1 MNKSSFLLLLLA
13 TSGLSLHSPAACAA
27 DGPGTAYLANPF
39 FAFDNG
45 VGRELKWSP
54 ERQATLL
61 KALGYDGI
69 GYTGTE
75 DFSKRQK
82 AFRSHNLRIFS
93 LYVGCYVDEPA
104 PYDPHLKE
112 AVPQLKG
119 TDVILWLTVQ
129 GRATNDA
136 NAVRIVREIADLACA
151 SGVRVALYPHKGFF
165 VATAEEALR
174 VVREVE
180 RPNVGVTVNLCHE
193 LAAGHA
199 ARMEAIVRACAPH
212 LLLVSINGADRR
224 GGWNELIRPLG
235 EGNYDVVGFLKLLNQ
250 VGYTGPIGLQCY
262 NLKGDPEEN
271 LKRSITA
278 WRRISGSLQPKQKQ
292 Q

>member
-13 TSGLSLHSPAACAA
+13 TSGLSLLSPAACAA
-27 DGPGTAYLANPF
+27 DDPGTAHLANPF

-75 DFSKRQK
+75 DFSERQK
-82 AFRSHNLRIFS
+82 AFRSRGLRIFS
-93 LYVGCYVDEPA
+93 LYVGCYVDKPT

-112 AVPQLKG
+112 TVTQLKG
-119 TDVILWLTVQ
+119 TEVMLWLTVQ

-136 NAVRIVREIADLACA
+136 NAVRIVREIADLARV

-180 RPNVGVTVNLCHE
+180 RSNVGVTVNLCHE
-193 LAAGHA
+193 LAAGNA
-199 ARMEAIVRACAPH
+199 DRMEAIVRACAPH
-212 LLLVSINGADRR
+212 LFLVSINGADRS
-224 GGWNELIRPLG
+224 GGWSELIRPLD
-235 EGNYDVVGFLKLLNQ
+235 EGNYDVAGFLKLLDQ

-262 NLKGDPEEN
+262 NLKGDPGDN
-271 LKRSITA
+271 LKRSIMA
-278 WRRISGSLQPKQKQ
+278 WRRISSTLRRAGGK
-292 Q
+292 